1 VTEIRLGSVTGSH
14 GIQGWIKVYSYTDP
28 IEAIFSYTPWILR
41 RGDIERNIEIRKGQ
55 VHGKKLIAHVEG
67 IDTRDLADELKG
79 FDIYV
84 DREALP
90 ELDEGDFYW
99 FQLEGLR
106 VINQEGSLLGQV
118 DHLMETGANDVLVV
132 RPTAESVDSDERLIP
147 FVENE
152 VVKKVDREAG
162 EIQVNWSVD
171 Y

>member
-1 VTEIRLGSVTGSH
+1 MTEIRLGSVTGSH

-84 DREALP
+84 DREIEEHTS
-90 ELDEGDFYW
+90 ELQSRSDLVCLLL
-99 FQLEGLR
+99 LE
-106 VINQEGSLLGQV
+106 I
-118 DHLMETGANDVLVV
+118 
-132 RPTAESVDSDERLIP
+132 
-147 FVENE
+147 
-152 VVKKVDREAG
+152 
-162 EIQVNWSVD
+162 
-171 Y
+171 